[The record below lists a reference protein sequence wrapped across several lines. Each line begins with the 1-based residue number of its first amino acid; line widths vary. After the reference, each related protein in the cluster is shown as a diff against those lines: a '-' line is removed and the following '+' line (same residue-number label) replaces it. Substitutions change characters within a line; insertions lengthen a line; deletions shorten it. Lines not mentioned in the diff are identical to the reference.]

1 MGRDFRG
8 GSGGYSR
15 GGSGG
20 FSRGGGRGRGDS
32 RGGRFQDQG
41 PP

>member
-32 RGGRFQDQG
+32 RGGRFQD
-41 PP
+41 